1 MSRRGRCP
9 TRLAVVAK
17 ATATHLRQVQRVW
30 LNVRERREG
39 LKRRGLRRGERDAE
53 VREHGPL
60 SEKAAFLGKVCLSSG
75 GNVALTPG
83 RKSQMWL
90 QLAQKPATR
99 VLEHFFRTPSL
110 RKLRL
115 TGLSCKS
122 AAQSA
127 SGWPATLMVSSAST
141 LMTGGAA
148 LLPNPPSRTVSMV
161 DSASRPQYY
170 CYGRSQINGLSASPQ
185 RASKT
190 SGKRVLREP
199 LSELPGSGPLQG
211 KLKPPAR
218 VSLSPTK
225 LETVMAAL
233 EIEPIESPPHVALAC
248 VQQAVE
254 PKETRELSLER
265 RYASWF
271 EMAPALDGDS
281 ALNSPPGFH
290 EAPS

>member
-1 MSRRGRCP
+1 
-9 TRLAVVAK
+9 
-17 ATATHLRQVQRVW
+17 
-30 LNVRERREG
+30 
-39 LKRRGLRRGERDAE
+39 
-53 VREHGPL
+53 
-60 SEKAAFLGKVCLSSG
+60 
-75 GNVALTPG
+75 
-83 RKSQMWL
+83 
-90 QLAQKPATR
+90 
-99 VLEHFFRTPSL
+99 
-110 RKLRL
+110 
-115 TGLSCKS
+115 
-122 AAQSA
+122 
-127 SGWPATLMVSSAST
+127 
-141 LMTGGAA
+141 
-148 LLPNPPSRTVSMV
+148 MV

-233 EIEPIESPPHVALAC
+233 EIEPIESPPHVAFAC

-265 RYASWF
+265 RYAS
-271 EMAPALDGDS
+271 
-281 ALNSPPGFH
+281 
-290 EAPS
+290 

>member
-1 MSRRGRCP
+1 M
-9 TRLAVVAK
+9 LE
-17 ATATHLRQVQRVW
+17 L
-30 LNVRERREG
+30 
-39 LKRRGLRRGERDAE
+39 RGERGTHARQKEPDVATARAEARDAR
-53 VREHGPL
+53 VRAFFSYRL
-60 SEKAAFLGKVCLSSG
+60 AAQTSFD
-75 GNVALTPG
+75 
-83 RKSQMWL
+83 RFEL
-90 QLAQKPATR
+90 Q
-99 VLEHFFRTPSL
+99 
-110 RKLRL
+110 
-115 TGLSCKS
+115 S

-271 EMAPALDGDS
+271 EMAPALDGGS